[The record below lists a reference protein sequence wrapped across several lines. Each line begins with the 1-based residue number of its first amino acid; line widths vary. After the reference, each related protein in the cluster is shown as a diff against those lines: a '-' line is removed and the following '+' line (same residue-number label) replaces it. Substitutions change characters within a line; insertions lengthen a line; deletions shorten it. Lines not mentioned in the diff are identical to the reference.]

1 MIYKLKVIYTNGE
14 IRDKGF
20 SMFRSSRVGLGVKK
34 LVRSMMTL
42 EPIILSMAKKL
53 LACKKF

>member
-1 MIYKLKVIYTNGE
+1 MKGITNGD

-20 SMFRSSRVGLGVKK
+20 SMLRSSRAGLGVKK

-42 EPIILSMAKKL
+42 EAIILVMAKKL